1 MDNKSTFLKGP
12 FEMASKIKVIGALR
26 PRIELGHSVQK
37 PELMRTVSRAT
48 GLVEGTADQ
57 AIKEF
62 RDQII
67 EFCCAGRFVKVE
79 RLGIWT
85 PNIGMDGKL
94 DIQYRPDNALIN
106 GLNVP
111 GTFTGGIFN
120 RENIGKTSEELYL
133 EWNDH
138 YPDDLV
144 EFSAN

>member
-1 MDNKSTFLKGP
+1 
-12 FEMASKIKVIGALR
+12 MASKIKVIGALR
-26 PRIELGHSVQK
+26 PRIELGHTVQK
-37 PELMRTVSRAT
+37 PELMRAVSRAT

-67 EFCCAGRFVKVE
+67 EFCRAGRSVKVE
-79 RLGIWT
+79 GLGIWT
-85 PNIGMDGKL
+85 PNIGMDGSL
-94 DIQYRPDNALIN
+94 DIQYRADPALIN

-111 GTFTGGIFN
+111 GTFTGGIIN

-133 EWNDH
+133 DWNGNF
-138 YPDDLV
+138 PDDQV